1 MIASALGQVKDPP
14 EGEDR
19 NGLEVRDLAGLL
31 PRGLTGLQITSGV
44 PILRRHLAYFA
55 AALPTSLFSFE
66 SAPAPGTLRESDGT
80 LSSGL
85 PLEDRESVSVQ

>member
-1 MIASALGQVKDPP
+1 MIASALGQVKDPS
-14 EGEDR
+14 EGEASHGMGEKATWH
-19 NGLEVRDLAGLL
+19 GLCRKDLPA
-31 PRGLTGLQITSGV
+31 RFKT
-44 PILRRHLAYFA
+44 
-55 AALPTSLFSFE
+55 LFSFE

>member
-1 MIASALGQVKDPP
+1 MIALALGQVKDPP
-14 EGEDR
+14 EGEAR

-31 PRGLTGLQITSGV
+31 PRGLTGLQSLLAFQFAEAFGV
-44 PILRRHLAYFA
+44 FRRRAS
-55 AALPTSLFSFE
+55 TSLFSFA